1 MKLNMFEY
9 RINHCERLVNTKMNV
24 FKIRTL
30 AEWARLFPQTIGAI
44 PVVAVF
50 ERGDGA
56 TN

>member
-1 MKLNMFEY
+1 MFEY